1 MTFKTDNST
10 TTTSASSKNSND
22 AGFSKYTYETNT
34 NTNNNQ
40 NNQNSN
46 DIQESINR
54 SLDQTKDNINRSI
67 DESRNQIPRYNNIV
81 NSYQEQSLQTA
92 KEISEEYIESQKAVI
107 NSLQSAW
114 RPYSESFNGLF
125 ASFASPD
132 SMTKAYTKFVSSF
145 ADNAVSAI
153 RLTNNIIFSNLDSM
167 KSTLQQAR
175 DNAKQLSNLNVNAA
189 RTFENNSRQIASAVS
204 EANSSNNQSNQS
216 SQDNNNNSDSSG
228 NKTTYSTTTTAST
241 KKQ

>member
-1 MTFKTDNST
+1 MTFKSDNST
-10 TTTSASSKNSND
+10 TSTSGKNNNNNN
-22 AGFSKYTYETNT
+22 AGFSKYSYETNT
-34 NTNNNQ
+34 NTNNNS
-40 NNQNSN
+40 QNSN

-114 RPYSESFNGLF
+114 RPYSESYTSLIS
-125 ASFASPD
+125 SFASPD
-132 SMTKAYTKFVSSF
+132 SITKAYTKCVSSF

-153 RLTNNIIFSNLDSM
+153 RLTNNMIFSNLDSW
-167 KSTLQQAR
+167 KSGLQQAK
-175 DNAKQLSNLNVNAA
+175 DNAKHLSNLNVNAA
-189 RTFENNSRQIASAVS
+189 RTFENNSRQVTSAVS
-204 EANSSNNQSNQS
+204 EATNSNNNS
-216 SQDNNNNSDSSG
+216 NNNSDSSTD
-228 NKTTYSTTTTAST
+228 KTTYSTTTTATT